1 MTPDQLITFAAVAEH
16 RNISRAAVALHLS
29 QPAVSGQL
37 RQLQDEFGE
46 PLYLRDGRGVR
57 LTPAGEQLASYA
69 TRLRD
74 TWRQAHAYR
83 DALRGLEQGTLRIGA
98 STTPASY
105 LLPYL
110 IADFRRNY
118 PDVTLHT
125 ADGNTTEIIGALA
138 SVDIA
143 MIEGPVGEDLPPD
156 TAVHAWRED
165 EIVAIMPRTHPLAV
179 ALAQAGGSGT
189 AGEAAGAGGFGVAG
203 EAGGGTP
210 GVAGGRT
217 LGAVGGGTSGAVEG
231 GTSGAVEGGTSG
243 AVGGGTPGTA
253 EGGSPQAAESGAGIN
268 GGRAELAAF
277 GPYPLV
283 LREAGSGVRQIVERA
298 FARAGVPMRVALE
311 IAGVEGVKEAVR
323 AGMGIGFVS
332 AMSMRHEDGALRLFS
347 LSPEPLTRRL
357 SILVPHASAP
367 SRVVEQFLALCLADG
382 A

>member
-46 PLYLRDGRGVR
+46 PLYQRDGRGVR

-83 DALRGLEQGTLRIGA
+83 DALRGMEQGTLRIGA

-110 IADFRRNY
+110 IADFHRRY
-118 PDVTLHT
+118 PDVTLHA
-125 ADGNTTEIIGALA
+125 ADGNTTEIVGALG
-138 SVDIA
+138 SVDVA
-143 MIEGPVGEDLPPD
+143 MIEGPVGMDLPPD

-165 EIVAIMPRTHPLAV
+165 EIVAIMPRTHPLAQM
-179 ALAQAGGSGT
+179 ASSDAK
-189 AGEAAGAGGFGVAG
+189 AGEDLRVD
-203 EAGGGTP
+203 
-210 GVAGGRT
+210 
-217 LGAVGGGTSGAVEG
+217 
-231 GTSGAVEGGTSG
+231 
-243 AVGGGTPGTA
+243 
-253 EGGSPQAAESGAGIN
+253 
-268 GGRAELAAF
+268 LAAC
-277 GPYPLV
+277 GTHPLV
-283 LREAGSGVRQIVERA
+283 LRETGSGVRQIVERA

-332 AMSMRHEDGALRLFS
+332 AMSMRHENGALCLFS

-367 SRVVEQFLALCLADG
+367 ARVVEQFLALCLNEG
-382 A
+382 P

>member
-16 RNISRAAVALHLS
+16 RNISRAAIALHLS

-46 PLYLRDGRGVR
+46 PLYQRDGRGVR

-69 TRLRD
+69 TRLREI
-74 TWRQAHAYR
+74 WRQAHAYR

-110 IADFRRNY
+110 IADFHRRY

-125 ADGNTTEIIGALA
+125 ADGNTTEIVGALGA
-138 SVDIA
+138 VDIA
-143 MIEGPVGEDLPPD
+143 MIEGPVGADLPPD

-165 EIVAIMPRTHPLAV
+165 EIVAIMPRTHPLA
-179 ALAQAGGSGT
+179 QAGD
-189 AGEAAGAGGFGVAG
+189 
-203 EAGGGTP
+203 
-210 GVAGGRT
+210 
-217 LGAVGGGTSGAVEG
+217 
-231 GTSGAVEGGTSG
+231 
-243 AVGGGTPGTA
+243 
-253 EGGSPQAAESGAGIN
+253 GIGID

-277 GPYPLV
+277 GAYPLV
-283 LREAGSGVRQIVERA
+283 LREAGSGVRQVVERA

-332 AMSMRHEDGALRLFS
+332 AMSMRHEDGALCLFS

-367 SRVVEQFLALCLADG
+367 PRVVKQFLALCLAEG
-382 A
+382 P

>member
-16 RNISRAAVALHLS
+16 LNISRAAVALHLS

-46 PLYLRDGRGVR
+46 PLYQREGRGVR

-69 TRLRD
+69 ARLRD

-98 STTPASY
+98 TTTPASY

-110 IADFRRNY
+110 IADFHRRY
-118 PDVTLHT
+118 PDVALHT
-125 ADGNTTEIIGALA
+125 ADGNTTDIVGALG

-143 MIEGPVGEDLPPD
+143 LIEGPVGADLPPD

-165 EIVAIMPRTHPLAV
+165 EIVAIMPRAHPLA
-179 ALAQAGGSGT
+179 ASA
-189 AGEAAGAGGFGVAG
+189 
-203 EAGGGTP
+203 
-210 GVAGGRT
+210 
-217 LGAVGGGTSGAVEG
+217 
-231 GTSGAVEGGTSG
+231 
-243 AVGGGTPGTA
+243 
-253 EGGSPQAAESGAGIN
+253 SGAGVDLTAL
-268 GGRAELAAF
+268 GAE
-277 GPYPLV
+277 PLIV
-283 LREAGSGVRQIVERA
+283 REAGSGVRQIVERA

-332 AMSMRHEDGALRLFS
+332 AMSMRHEDGALRVFS

-357 SILVPHASAP
+357 SIVVPHASAP
-367 SRVVEQFLALCLADG
+367 SRVVQQFLALCLADG

>member
-110 IADFRRNY
+110 IADFHRRY

-125 ADGNTTEIIGALA
+125 ADGNTTEIVSALG

-165 EIVAIMPRTHPLAV
+165 EIVAIMPRTHPLA
-179 ALAQAGGSGT
+179 Q
-189 AGEAAGAGGFGVAG
+189 AAGAGVEDG
-203 EAGGGTP
+203 
-210 GVAGGRT
+210 
-217 LGAVGGGTSGAVEG
+217 LGIS
-231 GTSGAVEGGTSG
+231 
-243 AVGGGTPGTA
+243 
-253 EGGSPQAAESGAGIN
+253 N
-268 GGRAELAAF
+268 RRMELAVF
-277 GPYPLV
+277 GSHPLV

-332 AMSMRHEDGALRLFS
+332 AMSMRHEDGALCRFS
-347 LSPEPLTRRL
+347 LGPEPLTRRL

-367 SRVVEQFLALCLADG
+367 SRVVEQFLTLCLADD

>member
-1 MTPDQLITFAAVAEH
+1 MTPDQLITFAAVADH
-16 RNISRAAVALHLS
+16 LNISRAALALHLS

-46 PLYLRDGRGVR
+46 ALYQRDGRGVR

-69 TRLRD
+69 ARLRD

-98 STTPASY
+98 TTTPASY

-110 IADFRRNY
+110 IADFHRRY
-118 PDVTLHT
+118 PAVTVHT
-125 ADGNTTEIIGALA
+125 ADGNTTDIVGALG

-143 MIEGPVGEDLPPD
+143 LIEGPVGADLPPG

-165 EIVAIMPRTHPLAV
+165 EIVAIMPRTHPLA
-179 ALAQAGGSGT
+179 
-189 AGEAAGAGGFGVAG
+189 EAA
-203 EAGGGTP
+203 
-210 GVAGGRT
+210 
-217 LGAVGGGTSGAVEG
+217 
-231 GTSGAVEGGTSG
+231 
-243 AVGGGTPGTA
+243 
-253 EGGSPQAAESGAGIN
+253 QGAGID
-268 GGRAELAAF
+268 LAAL
-277 GPYPLV
+277 GAEPLIV
-283 LREAGSGVRQIVERA
+283 REAGSGVRQVVERA
-298 FARAGVPMRVALE
+298 FARAGVQMRVALE

-332 AMSMRHEDGALRLFS
+332 AMSMRHENSALRVFS

-357 SILVPHASAP
+357 SIVVPHASAP
-367 SRVVEQFLALCLADG
+367 PRVVQQFLTLCLADG

>member
-46 PLYLRDGRGVR
+46 PLYQRDGRGVR

-110 IADFRRNY
+110 IADFHRRY

-125 ADGNTTEIIGALA
+125 ADGNTTEIVSALG

-143 MIEGPVGEDLPPD
+143 LIEGPVGEDLPPD

-165 EIVAIMPRTHPLAV
+165 EIVAIMPRSHPLAQLGDGG
-179 ALAQAGGSGT
+179 LAG
-189 AGEAAGAGGFGVAG
+189 
-203 EAGGGTP
+203 
-210 GVAGGRT
+210 
-217 LGAVGGGTSGAVEG
+217 
-231 GTSGAVEGGTSG
+231 
-243 AVGGGTPGTA
+243 
-253 EGGSPQAAESGAGIN
+253 
-268 GGRAELAAF
+268 LAAF
-277 GPYPLV
+277 GEHPLV

-332 AMSMRHEDGALRLFS
+332 AMSMRHEDRALCLLS

-367 SRVVEQFLALCLADG
+367 SRVVERFLALCLDDG
-382 A
+382 P